1 MAAGGLVG
9 LARMV
14 EGRHFLGDIVFGGLI
29 IWAVCLLLRE
39 AWLRLAALRA
49 RARQR

>member
-29 IWAVCLLLRE
+29 IWAVCLLMRE
-39 AWLRLAALRA
+39 AWLRLALL
-49 RARQR
+49 QRRTTKR